1 MMQFYFFNFGVTM
14 STSPDFFWGADSIMM
29 LPYFNKSLE
38 AEPSGAFFGR
48 YKIFDKY
55 YIAIVANFSTNI
67 NIYTSKIYKGSYQTI
82 HCYRWSACACKER
95 VNLAHCN
102 VLIREAHKYK
112 CHLNCIRL
120 LARPAQFPLPS
131 LSSSP

>member
-1 MMQFYFFNFGVTM
+1 MQFYFFNFGVTM

-48 YKIFDKY
+48 YKFFDKY

-67 NIYTSKIYKGSYQTI
+67 NIYTSKIYKGSYQTTTVI
-82 HCYRWSACACKER
+82 DGARVHARRESILRTVMCSSGKLTSTSA
-95 VNLAHCN
+95 
-102 VLIREAHKYK
+102 I
-112 CHLNCIRL
+112 
-120 LARPAQFPLPS
+120 
-131 LSSSP
+131 

>member
-48 YKIFDKY
+48 
-55 YIAIVANFSTNI
+55 IVGLCFFILACGPTFFGVSDAGFTKQTLMFHFGSLYW
-67 NIYTSKIYKGSYQTI
+67 IYTRMVEAAAADTHIANPWVWQIQLLFGVAFGAWGLSTI
-82 HCYRWSACACKER
+82 GGASDKEK
-95 VNLAHCN
+95 V
-102 VLIREAHKYK
+102 
-112 CHLNCIRL
+112 
-120 LARPAQFPLPS
+120 
-131 LSSSP
+131 